1 MGNKWDLT
9 GQLKET
15 YTALLHIRSAN
26 FFIHWNCFLE
36 SSMEETSHL
45 LAACD
50 DSLLDFTN
58 LNSLANNYHSA
69 IGAGGAG
76 K

>member
-1 MGNKWDLT
+1 
-9 GQLKET
+9 
-15 YTALLHIRSAN
+15 
-26 FFIHWNCFLE
+26 
-36 SSMEETSHL
+36 MEETSHL